1 MRCKAFFYLLILF
14 LLASCSKHSETK
26 TIKIGIPISL
36 SGRYSQES
44 HLILNGYE
52 LWKDYV
58 NSHGG
63 IKVGNRKYKVEFVVK
78 DDSSKPYK
86 SAMITENLISES
98 KVNFLFGPYS
108 SLITLADSVV
118 AEKYKIP
125 MIIAG
130 GASEEI
136 FNRHYKYISGM
147 LPPSGDYFKA
157 AAEMLAYKN
166 FQDENT
172 ALVFGE
178 NPFSISVAAKGRIWL
193 ESNGFTHIFPF
204 EYSYYVN
211 SLNNVVRDLHN
222 RKIEIV
228 LFAGHINDI
237 KQFIKDSKKISY
249 IPKLI
254 VFTVGTHIF
263 YLSNYL
269 KNFSKNV
276 FLVSPWNKNPNMQ
289 GILFDTLNKYKKIF
303 ELKFGYNPDYHC
315 AAATAAG
322 IVLQNAIERSHSIN
336 PKLVQNAILRS
347 NFPTFYG
354 RIKFSKTGQIIK
366 DIYVMEIKGNNVY
379 IVYPIDAAESKITIR

>member
-1 MRCKAFFYLLILF
+1 MRCKAFFYLLMLF

-36 SGRYSQES
+36 TGRYSQES

-63 IKVGNRKYKVEFVVK
+63 IKVGNRKYKIEFVVK
-78 DDSSKPYK
+78 DDSSEPYK
-86 SAMITENLISES
+86 SAMITENLISEN

-108 SLITLADSVV
+108 SFITLADSTV

-125 MIIAG
+125 MIITG
-130 GASEEI
+130 GASEVI
-136 FNRHYKYISGM
+136 FSRHNKYISGM

-157 AAEMLAYKN
+157 AAKMLAYKN
-166 FQDENT
+166 FQDENV

-178 NPFSISVAAKGRIWL
+178 NLFSISVALKGKIWL
-193 ESNGFTHIFPF
+193 ETSGFTHILPL
-204 EYSYYVN
+204 EYSDYIN
-211 SLNNVVRDLHN
+211 SLNSVVRKLHDK
-222 RKIEIV
+222 KIRIV

-276 FLVSPWNKNPNMQ
+276 FIVSPWNENLNIQ
-289 GILFDTLNKYKKIF
+289 GILFATLNKYKKIF

-322 IVLQNAIERSHSIN
+322 VVLQNAIEQSHSID
-336 PKLVQNAILRS
+336 PKIVQSAILKS
-347 NFPTFYG
+347 DIPTFYG
-354 RIKFSKTGQIIK
+354 RIKFSKTGQIVK
-366 DIYVMEIKGNNVY
+366 DVYVMEIKSNNAY
-379 IVYPIDAAESKITIR
+379 LVYPLDAAESKIIIR